1 MVGNERNWKIY
12 VQSRKVE
19 AAKTMVGKKEVIE
32 RRREGDNVYGWLN
45 SVIVKAI
52 FPSSDLNYFN

>member
-1 MVGNERNWKIY
+1 MKETGRYTYK
-12 VQSRKVE
+12 SRKVE

-52 FPSSDLNYFN
+52 FPSSELNYFN